1 MVIVMQV
8 VTSGAI
14 QYISDFVAQAVFEK
28 TGTVV
33 RV

>member
-1 MVIVMQV
+1 MIVANQV